1 MEVTHVTFGKKPGE
15 GSYEVSTLSFLCHSN
30 QEGHD
35 FFFFLLAWIPE

>member
-15 GSYEVSTLSFLCHSN
+15 GRYEVSTLSFLCHSN

-35 FFFFLLAWIPE
+35 FFFFSVSLDP